1 MKSRA
6 ILIPAIVGALALL
19 SPFHATVALAAP
31 LDLTVVSA
39 PPAGSVLVADASR
52 ALQGGPAM
60 LSGTATHDAAV
71 TLSAG
76 ASAVALCATVALA
89 DGSWSCPIVSAP
101 DLVGPVAVSS
111 GGEVVLLD
119 FSVLG
124 PPELATDPPGTL
136 ASTVTADDLTQPVAG
151 TGAPGASVTV
161 SLLDIDGAGSG
172 CSALVTAGGTWSC
185 TVPAPPPG
193 AGPYSVTVSQAY
205 PWAPTVVVEGDRA
218 EYAFEGPGVVGPGV
232 GSGGGDGSG
241 DPGPG
246 GGGGPGEPG
255 SGGDGDGSPDGTGG
269 GGGSPGA
276 GGPTGPDSPTPGAG
290 VPTPTSP
297 IEPPAVPTP
306 VDVSG
311 DAGAP
316 TSPDPV
322 GGADDTTVAVV
333 VADAMADRP
342 ATPLRPS
349 VPAPAS
355 ADPVSPKTPPV
366 DAAEGRR
373 DDVAEAGATAAGAAS
388 VSAPVSEFSGS
399 LRTVGEALAIGAPG
413 VVRLGLLVAGML
425 LLVMVPGGILE
436 STVSENWTRISRA
449 WPFTWFSA
457 VRERRRPSPASSWIW
472 AAATIAVGAIAS
484 VFVAPTFSPSSS
496 PAAWPELVALI
507 VPFGVAL
514 VVANAVPLGAT
525 SGYAW
530 ARLRRRARLLV
541 RPSTLLL
548 TAATV
553 LLSRVAGLE
562 PGFVFGASIG
572 LVFGI
577 ALERASGARTVVV
590 GTLAALLLGVGS
602 WTAASALRASPGSG
616 AGDALL
622 LDTLTAITVCTLSG
636 PVVALLPLRFLEG
649 HTLFRVSRLAW
660 AALYAVALATFG
672 AVLVPLADAWSPV
685 ATDLA
690 WWLACLVAVSALT
703 AAVWLYFRHVPEPR
717 RPASRGR
724 GVDSLADG
732 RTDRRLDP
740 APFAGITPSGDPA
753 AAAAPAPSP
762 SPAPSP

>member
-6 ILIPAIVGALALL
+6 ILTLVALGVLALL

-31 LDLTVVSA
+31 LDLTVVAA

-52 ALQGGPAM
+52 TLVDGPAE

-71 TLSAG
+71 TVSAG

-151 TGAPGASVTV
+151 TGAPGASVTA

-193 AGPYSVTVSQAY
+193 AGPYSVAVSQAY
-205 PWAPTVVVEGDRA
+205 PWAPTVVVEGEHA

-246 GGGGPGEPG
+246 GGG
-255 SGGDGDGSPDGTGG
+255 DGSPDGSGG

-276 GGPTGPDSPTPGAG
+276 GGPTGPDSPPSTPGAG

-306 VDVSG
+306 IDVSG
-311 DAGAP
+311 DAGVP

-322 GGADDTTVAVV
+322 GSADDPTVAVV
-333 VADAMADRP
+333 GADAMADLP

-349 VPAPAS
+349 APTPVS
-355 ADPVSPKTPPV
+355 ADSVSPKTPPV

-373 DDVAEAGATAAGAAS
+373 DDVGEAGATAAGAAS
-388 VSAPVSEFSGS
+388 VSDPVSEFGGS

-436 STVSENWTRISRA
+436 STVSDNWSRISRA

-472 AAATIAVGAIAS
+472 AAATIAVGALAS
-484 VFVAPTFSPSSS
+484 VFVAPTSS

-507 VPFGVAL
+507 VPFAVAL

-636 PVVALLPLRFLEG
+636 PVVALLPLSFLDG
-649 HTLFRVSRLAW
+649 HTLFRASRPAW
-660 AALYAVALATFG
+660 AALYAVTLAIFG
-672 AVLVPLADAWSPV
+672 VVLVPLADAWSPV
-685 ATDLA
+685 ASDLA
-690 WWLACLVAVSALT
+690 WWLACLAAVSALT
-703 AAVWLYFRHVPEPR
+703 AAVWLYFRYVPDPR
-717 RPASRGR
+717 APVARSRG
-724 GVDSLADG
+724 GLPG
-732 RTDRRLDP
+732 RR
-740 APFAGITPSGDPA
+740 SH
-753 AAAAPAPSP
+753 
-762 SPAPSP
+762 